1 MLLQSQTPYIST
13 FIKRKFLPTEVS
25 YIEYFNL
32 SNEETLYFT
41 QFYRNNFDPMYVA
54 IVILT
59 LLTKKCAAIA
69 LKNMGRTKKKNGSV
83 TQYATSGFMRNVFTY
98 EINDFYSII
107 SIEFYID
114 IFWQYSSKKLY
125 YVYLTDVLLIN
136 FHVLS
141 CHWD

>member
-13 FIKRKFLPTEVS
+13 FIKKKFLPTEVS

-32 SNEETLYFT
+32 SIFQETLYFT

-59 LLTKKCAAIA
+59 LLTKKCVAIA
-69 LKNMGRTKKKNGSV
+69 LENMGRTKKKNASV

-114 IFWQYSSKKLY
+114 IF
-125 YVYLTDVLLIN
+125 
-136 FHVLS
+136 
-141 CHWD
+141 